1 MKQLDFGIDPWEAP
15 VVKGR
20 KMHFNPRPSIPVT
33 GWKRPVNFPDLSGAG
48 AICLDVETY
57 DPELKEHGAGWGRGK
72 GHIVGLAI
80 ATDDGFKAYYPVRHE
95 ECAEDNFPPEVVFA
109 WAREQLSRKNQ
120 WKVGHNLLY
129 DLGFLA
135 TEGVDVKGPL
145 WDTWISERLIHHRE
159 DASLEATGQRRV
171 GEGKVAT
178 LLLRWLSDYFGRGP
192 TPEKD
197 FDLDGAMKGYIYKA
211 PPSLV
216 GPYAL
221 SDVELPLRIADVQ
234 ATIMEKMGLMQVF
247 RMENGILP
255 VLVGMRMEGISVDLR
270 KAEEADVGLGKEIV
284 VLQREID
291 HIVGAHL
298 EVNSGPK
305 VGAYLVSQGFK
316 LPTTETGQHSV
327 KEEILKKIDHPVAE
341 KIIDLKELMKFQSTF
356 IRSYVLD
363 SAVKGRI
370 HANFNQM
377 KAITGRFSSSQPNLT
392 NIPSRNPE
400 LMKMIRSVF
409 IPDPGHDHF
418 RKYDYSQVECRILA
432 HYATGRGA
440 DALRAEYNAKP
451 STNYHKFT
459 HAMILQQS
467 GIDLPHKSVKA
478 VNFAIIYSAGQAKLA
493 KMIGLSKEEV
503 EPFFETYH
511 NSLPFV
517 RDTMDSISRSTN
529 QNGYT
534 STILGRQVPFDR
546 WEPKFREGD
555 ERFSFPLDEAVR
567 KFGTQIKRAF
577 VHKSINYT
585 IQGSAADLLKAAI
598 LQCWQEGVYDV
609 IGLPKGFIH
618 DEKIFSV
625 RDDSKATN
633 DAFHRMKEIMQT
645 AVKFRVPILASSER
659 GSSWGETEEFD

>member
-1 MKQLDFGIDPWEAP
+1 MKQLDFGIDPWAAP

-20 KMHFNPRPSIPVT
+20 KAHFNPKPKVPLT
-33 GWKRPVNFPDLSGAG
+33 GWQKPVNFPDLSGAG

-57 DPELKEHGAGWGRGK
+57 DPELKENGPGWSRGK
-72 GHIVGLAI
+72 GHVVGLAI

-95 ECAEDNFPPEVVFA
+95 EDAQDNFPPEAVFS
-109 WAREQLSRKNQ
+109 WANEQLSRKNQ

-129 DLGFLA
+129 DLGFLM
-135 TEGVDVKGPL
+135 TEGVTVAGPL
-145 WDTWISERLIHHRE
+145 WDTWIGERLIHHRE

-192 TPEKD
+192 TPDKD
-197 FDLDGAMKGYIYKA
+197 FDLDGAMKGFIYKA
-211 PPSLV
+211 PPCLV
-216 GPYAL
+216 GPYAV

-234 ATIMEKMGLMQVF
+234 DKILDEMGLQKVF
-247 RMENGILP
+247 RMENGLLPIL
-255 VLVGMRMEGISVDLR
+255 VRMRMEGISVDLR
-270 KAEEADVGLGKEIV
+270 KAEEADVGLGKEIE
-284 VLQREID
+284 VLQKEID
-291 HIVGAHL
+291 HIAGMHL

-305 VGAYLVSQGFK
+305 VGAYLISQGFK
-316 LPTTETGQHSV
+316 LPTTATGQCSV
-327 KEEILKKIDHPVAE
+327 KEEVLKKIEHPVAE

-356 IRSYVLD
+356 IRSYVLN

-409 IPDPGHDHF
+409 IPDPGHHHF

-432 HYATGRGA
+432 HFATGRGS

-451 STNYHKFT
+451 KTNYHKLT
-459 HAMILQQS
+459 HEMILQQS
-467 GIDLPHKSVKA
+467 GVDLPHKAVKA

-493 KMIGLSKEEV
+493 KMIGLNKEEV

-511 NSLPFV
+511 RSLPFV
-517 RDTMDSISRSTN
+517 RDTMDTISRNTN
-529 QNGYT
+529 VCGYT
-534 STILGRQVPFDR
+534 TTILGRRVPFDR
-546 WEPKFREGD
+546 WEPKFQDGD
-555 ERFSFPLDEAVR
+555 ERFSFPLDEAVK

-598 LQCWQEGVYDV
+598 LQCWEEGVYDAT
-609 IGLPKGFIH
+609 GLPKGFIH
-618 DEKIFSV
+618 DEAIHSV
-625 RDDSKATN
+625 RDDSKQTN
-633 DAFHRMKEIMQT
+633 EAFKHMRWIMEN
-645 AVKFRVPILASSER
+645 AVKFKVPILTSAER
-659 GSSWGETEEFD
+659 GSSWGETEEFE